1 MNSKNNF
8 SVWRIIPQML
18 LFVVVM
24 PFLPLLISRHWQ
36 WGEAWVYAIIY
47 ILGFAISR
55 VWAGRRHPDLITE
68 RARFMK
74 HEDAKPWDKL
84 LAPLSGLGGGAMMVV
99 AGLDALFGWSGS
111 FNLVVKIVSLLFIVV
126 GYVLGSH
133 ALIENPFFSGLVRIQ
148 TERGH
153 RTISSGPYRLVR
165 HPGYAGAIM
174 TYLASP
180 FFLDSLWAFL
190 PAVLITI
197 ILVIRTYLEDRTLQ
211 EELDGYLDY
220 TKRVHYRLVPG
231 VW

>member
-111 FNLVVKIVSLLFIVV
+111 FNLVVKIVSLLFIVG

-153 RTISSGPYRLVR
+153 RTISSGP
-165 HPGYAGAIM
+165 
-174 TYLASP
+174 
-180 FFLDSLWAFL
+180 
-190 PAVLITI
+190 
-197 ILVIRTYLEDRTLQ
+197 DR
-211 EELDGYLDY
+211 
-220 TKRVHYRLVPG
+220 KSVV
-231 VW
+231 